1 MEEPT
6 KHIGEMIKTARLKAG
21 LTQKELGERMGT
33 SESAISKLEKRKTT
47 PNLQTLERIAKALGT
62 KLNVSFD
69 WKFFV

>member
-1 MEEPT
+1 
-6 KHIGEMIKTARLKAG
+6 MIKTARLKAG

-69 WKFFV
+69 